1 MEDYQQMIDRAY
13 NFMDEIE
20 DKRAFFAACN
30 TTRTIQNTLLHM
42 KDKDSDEYNRLL
54 EKQVEAQ
61 TYIWSAVSTGMRNII
76 LGNPKPSGK
85 LMPGSTI
92 MMSFNIKPTIAI
104 WLEDTEY
111 RVVLAERH
119 T

>member
-1 MEDYQQMIDRAY
+1 MGGRLKTHISTFYRYILHSTESDNMEDYQQMIDRAY

-30 TTRTIQNTLLHM
+30 TTRTIQSTLLNM
-42 KDKDSDEYNRLL
+42 KNKDSDEYNRLL

-85 LMPGSTI
+85 
-92 MMSFNIKPTIAI
+92 
-104 WLEDTEY
+104 
-111 RVVLAERH
+111 
-119 T
+119 